1 MKILVQF
8 LGALSIVGC
17 AAPAADAPKSA
28 ALQCTRETPTGS
40 NLPVTRCR
48 SVEDMAREKGSVET
62 ADDALGRSRS
72 MYRGPVPGQ

>member
-1 MKILVQF
+1 MKILVQ
-8 LGALSIVGC
+8 LLVVLSVVGC
-17 AAPAADAPKSA
+17 ATPEADGPKKA

-48 SVEDMAREKGSVET
+48 SVEDVALEKASVGT

-72 MYRGPVPGQ
+72 IIHGPTAGR